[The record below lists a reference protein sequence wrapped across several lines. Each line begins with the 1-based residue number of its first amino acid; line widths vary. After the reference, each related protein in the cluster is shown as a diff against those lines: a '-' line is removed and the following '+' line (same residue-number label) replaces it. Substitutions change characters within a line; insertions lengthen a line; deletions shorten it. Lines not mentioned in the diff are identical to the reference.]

1 MAKLDNLLARCL
13 GELEANGGDVE
24 ACLRLHPEQ
33 ADELRPY
40 LMLWAGLRSV
50 AAPAPQPAALSAG
63 REKLVK
69 AAIDVKN
76 TRKEGG
82 LMWKNPV
89 YRLATAIGGSLLLGV
104 AALGIAG
111 AAGGGGSAGDVLQTL
126 HLTSVSG
133 GSAVASTTATP
144 ALTPTVAPTPAP
156 TPTVAPKIAATNPDG
171 HCVMLPATSDIV
183 EQPEKHPDWHL
194 LGGDCAT
201 PSPGG
206 SSASP
211 TPTAQ
216 ADENSDSN
224 GPKESPGASPG
235 PRTAATNPDGQCVM
249 LPDTSDVIRHPD
261 KHSGWQV
268 MGGGCPSTS
277 ATSSATSTPSP
288 TPTPTPSAT
297 VASGSQS
304 NPGTEHQN
312 GRPAGSAHG
321 HGNVD

>member
-24 ACLRLHPEQ
+24 ACLRSHPEQ

-40 LMLWAGLRSV
+40 LMLWAGIRSV
-50 AAPAPQPAALSAG
+50 AAPAPQPAALSVG
-63 REKLVK
+63 REKLVQ

-76 TRKEGG
+76 AGKEGG

-111 AAGGGGSAGDVLQTL
+111 AAGGGGAAGDVLQTL
-126 HLTSVSG
+126 RLTSVTG
-133 GSAVASTTATP
+133 GSAVASTK
-144 ALTPTVAPTPAP
+144 PTPAP
-156 TPTVAPKIAATNPDG
+156 TATVAPKMAAANPDG

-183 EQPEKHPDWHL
+183 EQPEKHPDWHV

-206 SSASP
+206 SSGSP

-216 ADENSDSN
+216 GDENSGSN
-224 GPKESPGASPG
+224 GPTESPGASPI
-235 PRTAATNPDGQCVM
+235 PRTVATNPDGHCVM
-249 LPDTSDVIRHPD
+249 LPDTSDIIRHPE
-261 KHSGWQV
+261 KHPGWHV
-268 MGGGCPSTS
+268 TGNSCPSAS
-277 ATSSATSTPSP
+277 ATSSATTAPSP
-288 TPTPTPSAT
+288 TPTPTPLPNGASQSQNN
-297 VASGSQS
+297 SGS
-304 NPGTEHQN
+304 EHQK
-312 GRPAGSAHG
+312 GHAVGSGHG
-321 HGNVD
+321 HGP